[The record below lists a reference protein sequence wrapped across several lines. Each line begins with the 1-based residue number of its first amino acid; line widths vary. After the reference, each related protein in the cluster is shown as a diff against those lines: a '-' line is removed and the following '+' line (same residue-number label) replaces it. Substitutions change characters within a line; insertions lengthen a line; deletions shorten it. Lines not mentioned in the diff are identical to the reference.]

1 MIITKKGIPRRTV
14 LRGMGTALAL
24 PLLDSMV
31 PALTAFSET
40 PAKPINRLG
49 IVYVPNGIVM
59 KQWTPTADG
68 VVFEFPRILQPLAGF
83 KDQITV
89 VTGLHNKGVDQI
101 HDGSAPAYLT
111 GAPPKR
117 TQGTDLHAGT
127 SMDQVAAVEL
137 AKHTQLAS
145 LEVALESS
153 EDVGTCGSGYS
164 CAYVNTICWRGPTTP
179 LPMETNPRLVFERL
193 LGDSGRTDRTARL
206 ARIKKDRSLL
216 DSVTDK
222 IARLKRD
229 IGARDSTKLAEYLE
243 AVRDTERRIQK
254 AEEQVGQELPMIDQ
268 PVGIP
273 ASFEEHA
280 KLMFDLQVLAY
291 QADLTRVITFMMG
304 REYSGRTYPEIGV
317 PDPHHPV
324 SHHKGDPAQLE
335 KLVKISTYHAKL
347 FSYYVERLQSTRDGD
362 GSLLDH
368 TMILYGTSIS
378 DSNAHSTENLPIV
391 LVGGGAGQLKGG
403 RHLRYP
409 ETPMANLHVT
419 LLNKLGVRTERFGER
434 FLSSTG
440 TLEGV

>member
-1 MIITKKGIPRRTV
+1 
-14 LRGMGTALAL
+14 
-24 PLLDSMV
+24 
-31 PALTAFSET
+31 
-40 PAKPINRLG
+40 
-49 IVYVPNGIVM
+49 
-59 KQWTPTADG
+59 
-68 VVFEFPRILQPLAGF
+68 
-83 KDQITV
+83 
-89 VTGLHNKGVDQI
+89 
-101 HDGSAPAYLT
+101 
-111 GAPPKR
+111 
-117 TQGTDLHAGT
+117 
-127 SMDQVAAVEL
+127 
-137 AKHTQLAS
+137 
-145 LEVALESS
+145 
-153 EDVGTCGSGYS
+153 
-164 CAYVNTICWRGPTTP
+164 
-179 LPMETNPRLVFERL
+179 
-193 LGDSGRTDRTARL
+193 
-206 ARIKKDRSLL
+206 
-216 DSVTDK
+216 
-222 IARLKRD
+222 
-229 IGARDSTKLAEYLE
+229 
-243 AVRDTERRIQK
+243 
-254 AEEQVGQELPMIDQ
+254 MIDQ